1 MSIPAERC
9 GKSLIT
15 YLARVRWVGINYQ
28 TPGTP

>member
-15 YLARVRWVGINYQ
+15 YLARVRWVGINY
-28 TPGTP
+28 